1 MGHRISRIYTRS
13 GDAGQTG
20 LGDGRRVAKN
30 DLRIQ
35 AIGEVDETNSV
46 LGLLLAEALPDDVRE
61 LLTSVQHELFD
72 LGGELCIPG
81 ATMISAQQVQRLE
94 KAIDRYNGELEALRD
109 FILPGGSRAAAQAH
123 HARTVCRRA
132 ERALVM
138 LAQAEAINEAPR
150 QYINR
155 LSDLLFVLGRT
166 LNRADGR
173 GDVLWQKGQGV
184 EA

>member
-132 ERALVM
+132 ERALVT